1 MDEYQEANAPD
12 QSIRK
17 KLNSM
22 FNRYNYVGI
31 TNPLKEDFSWPVAL
45 EQNEIV
51 NVLPGDPMNE
61 ELMAKKSGGTF
72 LPGDST
78 TRAQQKIVK
87 VNIAASQKR
96 MISGEAAFV
105 VVPRLFSAL
114 VREKYGASKSGL
126 AKLRN
131 PSIQDELIK
140 QIVTGP
146 LINNVADAMQTYA
159 DERMKQIEGFSDVQ
173 VNPPKGFSDPVV
185 LAKAQA
191 TRNANKAAQA
201 NAA

>member
-1 MDEYQEANAPD
+1 MDEYQEASAPD

-17 KLNSM
+17 KLNGM
-22 FNRYNYVGI
+22 FNRYNWIGV
-31 TNPLKEDFSWPVAL
+31 TNVLDKDFSWPVAL

-61 ELMAKKSGGTF
+61 EKMAQSAGGTF

-78 TRAQQKIVK
+78 TRQQQKIVR
-87 VNIAASQKR
+87 VNIKAGEKR

-105 VVPRLFSAL
+105 VVPRIFTAL
-114 VREKYGASKSGL
+114 IRQRYGTDKAGL

-131 PSIQDELIK
+131 PSIQAELLK
-140 QIVTGP
+140 EIVTGP
-146 LINNVADAMQTYA
+146 LINNVGEAMQTYA
-159 DERMKQIEGFSDVQ
+159 DDKMRAIEGFSDVQ
-173 VNPPKGFSDPVV
+173 VNPPRGFSDPAV

-201 NAA
+201 KTA